1 LIELVEK
8 VTQIEDISESLQE
21 YIETI
26 YRLSLKHPDNPH
38 VLNNAI
44 SQYMNKKPSSV
55 TNMLRKLSEKK
66 LIRWKPRS
74 KNIQL
79 TVLGRKL
86 AQKIIY
92 NHYIMELF
100 LKNVLG
106 IHDEEIVHKYA
117 CELEH
122 HMNDEIFQAFKKVI
136 GKKSSKKIEA
146 FIAQG
151 KDPELIFQENITFLP
166 SPDTILKDYISRLV
180 KIIPDKQKIFNDE
193 KERYL
198 SEY

>member
-1 LIELVEK
+1 MDLAEK
-8 VTQIEDISESLQE
+8 VTQIDDISESLQE

-26 YRLSLKHPDNPH
+26 YRISLQQPDNQY

-66 LIRWKPRS
+66 LIKWKPRS

-79 TVLGRKL
+79 TALGRNL

-92 NHYIMELF
+92 NHFIMELF

-106 IHDEEIVHKYA
+106 IKDQEIVHKDA

-122 HMNDEIFQAFKKVI
+122 HMNDEIFMAFKTVL
-136 GKKSSKKIEA
+136 GKKNSKKIED
-146 FIAQG
+146 FISKG
-151 KDPELIFQENITFLP
+151 LDPELIFDENIVFLP
-166 SPDTILKDYISRLV
+166 SPQKILNEYISRLIKILPGKEKILKDV
-180 KIIPDKQKIFNDE
+180 KEEF
-193 KERYL
+193 L
-198 SEY
+198 SDF